1 MHCRVTESLKF
12 FEIKQKKKDEKRK
25 KIQTVVF
32 HGRKITNVEFANE
45 GKNRDIGCIK

>member
-25 KIQTVVF
+25 KIQTVVVF
-32 HGRKITNVEFANE
+32 HGRKITNAEFAN
-45 GKNRDIGCIK
+45 